1 MKKKKRSGG
10 IEALR
15 RRYGY
20 AFVSHWIVG
29 LILFF
34 FIPLFYSI
42 AYAFSEMVVSGGDG
56 TADVIL
62 KFVGLSNFVDPKSGI
77 LTANPDY
84 VDQLAGSVGAMF
96 YSLPMIVA
104 LSLILAVL
112 LNQKYH
118 GRGIMRVIFF
128 LPVIIESSVIVRLL
142 SSGSINAPIFNM
154 STEGSG
160 VFDYATILSN
170 LNLPPEL
177 SQYFTFFLSNAVTL
191 TWSCGIQIVLFLAGL
206 QGIPES
212 LYEVS
217 KIEGANKWEEFWMI
231 TVPMLRHVLS
241 LVIVYTMISMFTS
254 ANNKIMSNSIEL
266 MRVTDYG
273 QASAMLWFYFII
285 VLAIIGIVLF
295 FYNKFC
301 IKKWE

>member
-1 MKKKKRSGG
+1 MIKMKKLKRKGG

-15 RRYGY
+15 RRYGF
-20 AFVSHWIVG
+20 AFVSHWILG
-29 LILFF
+29 LVLFF

-42 AYAFSEMVVSGGDG
+42 AYSFSEMVVTEDSGR
-56 TADVIL
+56 ADVIL
-62 KFVGLSNFVDPKSGI
+62 KFVGLRNYNDILGKNPEYI
-77 LTANPDY
+77 DNLTAA
-84 VDQLAGSVGAMF
+84 VGSMF
-96 YSLPMIVA
+96 YSLPMIIA

-112 LNQKYH
+112 LNQKYR

-128 LPVIIESSVIVRLL
+128 LPVIIESSVIMRLL
-142 SSGSINAPIFNM
+142 SSGSINSPIFNM
-154 STEGSG
+154 STEGTG
-160 VFDYATILSN
+160 VFDYATILAN

-177 SQYFTFFLSNAVTL
+177 SQYFIFFLSNAVSL

-206 QGIPES
+206 QGIPDS

-217 KIEGANKWEEFWMI
+217 KIEGANKWEEFWLI
-231 TVPMLRHVLS
+231 TIPMLRHVLS

-254 ANNKIMSNSIEL
+254 ANNKIMSDSIKL
-266 MRVTDYG
+266 MQNTDYG

-285 VLAIIGIVLF
+285 VLAVIGIVLF
-295 FYNKFC
+295 FYNKLC

>member
-1 MKKKKRSGG
+1 MIKKKKRGG

-20 AFVSHWIVG
+20 AFVSHWIIG

-34 FIPLFYSI
+34 IIPFFYSI
-42 AYAFSEMVVSGGDG
+42 AYSFSEMVVSGKNGS
-56 TADVIL
+56 ADVYL
-62 KFVGLSNFVDPKSGI
+62 KYVGLSNFKMI
-77 LTANPDY
+77 LGENPEY
-84 VDQLAGSVGAMF
+84 VDNLTEAVGAMF

-112 LNQKYH
+112 LNQKYR

-154 STEGSG
+154 STEGTG
-160 VFDYATILSN
+160 VFDYATILAN
-170 LNLPPEL
+170 LNLPNEL

-217 KIEGANKWEEFWMI
+217 KIEGANKWEEFWLI

-254 ANNKIMSNSIEL
+254 ANNKIMSNAIEL
-266 MRVTDYG
+266 MRITNYG
-273 QASAMLWFYFII
+273 QAASMLWFYFII
-285 VLAIIGIVLF
+285 VLAIIGIVLGL
-295 FYNKFC
+295 YNRFC